1 MSTALAVYHGRFGRV
16 TLYHLDR
23 SMTVHAH
30 REGHLIL
37 HVAGDDA
44 SVRICDSDHPL
55 NRRLGAAVNPWQPH
69 NFQHSPGAK
78 GALCLV
84 LYIKPEWFLEAG
96 RSAVSALRFGRNG
109 IEVTD
114 RISRLIGRVARLLVE
129 DTGSPLFSDY
139 LYELTH
145 ECFDQ
150 SWQWVPAGATALQP
164 DPCIRDYRVRNSIRF
179 MSSRIG
185 EGIELDSIAREC
197 GLSRPHFY
205 KLFRQHV
212 GLTPN
217 VYLNTLRMEAA
228 IGRLTTTGDAV
239 TTIGLDLGFASQA
252 SFTRF
257 FVSNVGI
264 APTDYRRTAHLVS

>member
-16 TLYHLDR
+16 TLYRLDR
-23 SMTVHAH
+23 DMAMHAH

-37 HVAGDDA
+37 HVQGDDA
-44 SVRICDSDHPL
+44 SIRICEIDYPL
-55 NRRLGAAVNPWQPH
+55 SARFGAAVNPWQPH
-69 NFQHSPGAK
+69 NFQHTPGAK
-78 GALCLV
+78 DALFLV
-84 LYIKPEWFLEAG
+84 LYIRPAWFLEAG
-96 RSAVSALRFGRNG
+96 RSAKSALRFGRNG

-114 RISRLIGRVARLLVE
+114 QIARLIDIVARMLLE
-129 DTGSPLFSDY
+129 DIGNPLFTGY

-150 SWQWVPAGATALQP
+150 SWQWVPAGVPSLQP
-164 DPCIRDYRVRNSIRF
+164 ERGICDFRVRNSIRF

-185 EGIELDSIAREC
+185 EGLELDNIARES

-217 VYLNTLRMEAA
+217 VYLNTLRMESA
-228 IGRLTTTGDAV
+228 IGRLTTTSDAV

-264 APTDYRRTAHLVS
+264 APTDYRRTALCAA

>member
-16 TLYHLDR
+16 TLYRLDR
-23 SMTVHAH
+23 DMAIHAH

-37 HVAGDDA
+37 YVEGDAASIRISDA
-44 SVRICDSDHPL
+44 DYPL
-55 NRRLGAAVNPWQPH
+55 TARLGAAVNPWQPH
-69 NFQHSPGAK
+69 NFQHTPGAK
-78 GALCLV
+78 GALFLV
-84 LYIKPEWFLEAG
+84 LYIRPAWFLEAG
-96 RSAVSALRFGRNG
+96 RSAKSALRFGRNG

-114 RISRLIGRVARLLVE
+114 QIARLINLVARLLLE
-129 DTGSPLFSDY
+129 DVAHPMFTGY

-150 SWQWVPAGATALQP
+150 SWQWVSAGAPNLQP
-164 DPCIRDYRVRNSIRF
+164 ERGICDFRVRNSIRF

-185 EGIELDSIAREC
+185 EGLELDTIARES

-217 VYLNTLRMEAA
+217 VYLNTLRMESA
-228 IGRLTTTGDAV
+228 IGRLTTTSDAV

-264 APTDYRRTAHLVS
+264 APTDYRRTALCAA

>member
-23 SMTVHAH
+23 PMAMHAH
-30 REGHLIL
+30 REGHLIF
-37 HVAGDDA
+37 HVHGEEASLKVCDA
-44 SVRICDSDHPL
+44 DHPL

-69 NFQHSPGAK
+69 NFQHSPGPR
-78 GALCLV
+78 GGVFLV
-84 LYIKPEWFLEAG
+84 LYIKPAWFLEAG
-96 RSAVSALRFGRNG
+96 RSAKSALRFGRSG

-114 RISRLIGRVARLLVE
+114 QIRRLIGLVANLLME
-129 DTGSPLFSDY
+129 DTDDPLFTGY

-150 SWQWVPAGATALQP
+150 SWQWMPAGAPILRP
-164 DPCIRDYRVRNSIRF
+164 GPSIRDYRVRNSIRF
-179 MSSRIG
+179 MSTRIG
-185 EGIELDSIAREC
+185 ECIELDTIARES

-205 KLFRQHV
+205 KLFRQNV

-217 VYLNTLRMEAA
+217 VYLNPLRMEAA
-228 IGRLTTTGDAV
+228 IGRLTTTRDAV

-264 APTDYRRTAHLVS
+264 APTDYRRTAHCAA